1 MEAQKRFNLSLVTAV
16 LNLIAGVVYLLVKL
30 VIPQIE
36 LTGGL
41 SEPAKGFSGF
51 MLLVFSCFAL
61 GLLVLNLITM
71 AYLNR
76 EGKKVKGA
84 VIGAIGH
91 TFHFLQL
98 VPFMAFH
105 RSFYASLVPCYY
117 LSLKSIKLKRHQ
129 L

>member
-51 MLLVFSCFAL
+51 MLLVFS
-61 GLLVLNLITM
+61 
-71 AYLNR
+71 
-76 EGKKVKGA
+76 
-84 VIGAIGH
+84 
-91 TFHFLQL
+91 
-98 VPFMAFH
+98 
-105 RSFYASLVPCYY
+105 
-117 LSLKSIKLKRHQ
+117 
-129 L
+129 

>member
-1 MEAQKRFNLSLVTAV
+1 MAAI

-41 SEPAKGFSGF
+41 SQPAKGFSGF

-61 GLLVLNLITM
+61 GLLVVNLITI
-71 AYLNR
+71 AYLNQ

-84 VIGAIGH
+84 VIGALGH
-91 TFHFLQL
+91 TFSFFAIGAFYG
-98 VPFMAFH
+98 VP
-105 RSFYASLVPCYY
+105 SFILCVISSLLLFKP
-117 LSLKSIKLKRHQ
+117 KKL
-129 L
+129 

>member
-76 EGKKVKGA
+76 EGKQVKGA

-91 TFHFLQL
+91 TFSF
-98 VPFMAFH
+98 FAIGAFYGIP
-105 RSFYASLVPCYY
+105 SFVLCLISSLLLFKPKKY
-117 LSLKSIKLKRHQ
+117 
-129 L
+129 

>member
-51 MLLVFSCFAL
+51 MLLVFSWFAL

-91 TFHFLQL
+91 TFSF
-98 VPFMAFH
+98 FAIGAFYGIP
-105 RSFYASLVPCYY
+105 SFVLCLISSLLLFKPKKY
-117 LSLKSIKLKRHQ
+117 
-129 L
+129 

>member
-1 MEAQKRFNLSLVTAV
+1 MEVQKRLNFSLMAAI

-41 SEPAKGFSGF
+41 SQPAKGFSGF

-61 GLLVLNLITM
+61 GLLVVNLITI
-71 AYLNR
+71 AYLNQ

-84 VIGAIGH
+84 VIGALGH
-91 TFHFLQL
+91 TFSFFAIGAFYG
-98 VPFMAFH
+98 VP
-105 RSFYASLVPCYY
+105 SFILCVISSLLLFKP
-117 LSLKSIKLKRHQ
+117 KKL
-129 L
+129 